1 MKNARKILALVLSL
15 VMLLALGVTS
25 YADYDYAASAKLFS
39 TDYTGKTIILHSN
52 DVHGRLWGYAYMTAM
67 KSFMEAAGAE
77 KVLMVDA
84 GDFSQGS
91 PYVSDSKG
99 LSAVKM
105 MNAAGCLQPAASLCP

>member
-25 YADYDYAASAKLFS
+25 CADYDFAANAKLFS

-77 KVLMVDA
+77 KVLGLCLYDRHEELH
-84 GDFSQGS
+84 GS
-91 PYVSDSKG
+91 GRRRKG
-99 LSAVKM
+99 SH
-105 MNAAGCLQPAASLCP
+105 GRRR